1 MDIYIDP
8 EIKGLVAFMN
18 QMGFRTYA
26 SCQGHGIPVHR
37 VKPYIAFRADIDKVK
52 QLEKILR
59 IDSESPSPVL
69 NWGWSI
75 KGSFDGDF
83 ELVFRLAPENP
94 RIIFSRYRRGSL
106 GKDFSNIIKLLASFG
121 ETQKM

>member
-1 MDIYIDP
+1 LDIYIDP
-8 EIKGLVAFMN
+8 EIEELVVFMN
-18 QMGFRTYA
+18 KMGFRTYA

-37 VKPYIAFRADIDKVK
+37 VKPYIAFRAEIDKVK

-59 IDSESPSPVL
+59 IDSESPSPIL

-75 KGSFDGDF
+75 IGNFDCDF

-94 RIIFSRYRRGSL
+94 RIFLLRYRRGAL
-106 GKDFSNIIKLLASFG
+106 REDFSNIIKLLASCS
-121 ETQKM
+121 